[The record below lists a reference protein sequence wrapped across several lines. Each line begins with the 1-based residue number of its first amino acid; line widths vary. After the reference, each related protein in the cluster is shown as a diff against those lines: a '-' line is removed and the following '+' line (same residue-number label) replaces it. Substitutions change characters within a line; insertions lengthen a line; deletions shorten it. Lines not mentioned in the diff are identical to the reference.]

1 MSYHPVTEQITK
13 LLSDHGIW
21 FETFEHEP
29 VRTSEEA
36 AQVRHGYGL
45 SQGAKA
51 LIVKLRRHDFK
62 PNQPKESAERN
73 PAPKVETGQ
82 TQLIDE
88 DLRLSGAWVKVKK
101 TDGES
106 FAMLVVP
113 GDKRFDRKKSK
124 EVLNARDI
132 SFATEEEVSKI
143 TGGVQVGGVPPFGNL
158 FGLEV
163 VVDPSIFSNERIIFN
178 AGDRRFSIGMK
189 SEDYRRIVNPIV
201 QSVI

>member
-1 MSYHPVTEQITK
+1 MTYHLVTEQITK
-13 LLSDHGIW
+13 LLSDHGVW

-51 LIVKLRRHDFK
+51 LIVK
-62 PNQPKESAERN
+62 
-73 PAPKVETGQ
+73 
-82 TQLIDE
+82 
-88 DLRLSGAWVKVKK
+88 VKK

-124 EVLNARDI
+124 EVLYARDI
-132 SFATEEEVSKI
+132 SFATEEDVAMI
-143 TGGVQVGGVPPFGNL
+143 TGGIQVGGVPPFGNL
-158 FGLEV
+158 FGLQV
-163 VVDPSIFSNERIIFN
+163 VVDPSLFENEKIIFN
-178 AGDRRFSIGMK
+178 AGDRQFSVGMK
-189 SEDYRRIVNPIV
+189 SEDYRRVVNPIV
-201 QSVI
+201 QNVI